1 VGGIN
6 VVEHRSLGSKIFDV
20 LNLTILILAT
30 LACLLPI
37 WYTLMISL
45 SEKAAVQ
52 AGNVSLY
59 PIGFNLYSFE
69 SILSDPRFFQA
80 VWVSVQ
86 RVVIGAIFTMVVLV
100 LAAYPL
106 SKSNRVMPG
115 RTFTM
120 WVFVFAMLFNG
131 GLVPWFLTMKTYNL
145 LDSVWGLVLAGGV
158 PIFNLIL
165 IINFIKNLPEELE
178 EAAKID
184 GAGPW
189 RYLFE
194 ILLPLLKPVLATVLL
209 FTMVGH
215 WNEFFQG
222 MVLSTQETSYPL
234 QTYIQQLVVATN
246 LQNLATL
253 NVEQIN
259 RLLKLNN
266 ESLNAAKIFI
276 AMIPVL
282 IVYPFLQ
289 RYFVKGITLG
299 SVKG

>member
-1 VGGIN
+1 
-6 VVEHRSLGSKIFDV
+6 
-20 LNLTILILAT
+20 
-30 LACLLPI
+30 
-37 WYTLMISL
+37 MISL

-52 AGNVSLY
+52 AGNVSVF

-86 RVVIGAIFTMVVLV
+86 RVVIGSIFTMAVLV

-120 WVFVFAMLFNG
+120 WAFVFAMLFNG
-131 GLVPWFLTMKTYNL
+131 GLVPWFLTMKAYNL
-145 LDSVWGLVLAGGV
+145 LDSIWGLVLAGGV

-194 ILLPLLKPVLATVLL
+194 VLLPLLKPVLATVLL

-246 LQNLATL
+246 LENLATL
-253 NVEQIN
+253 SVEQMN